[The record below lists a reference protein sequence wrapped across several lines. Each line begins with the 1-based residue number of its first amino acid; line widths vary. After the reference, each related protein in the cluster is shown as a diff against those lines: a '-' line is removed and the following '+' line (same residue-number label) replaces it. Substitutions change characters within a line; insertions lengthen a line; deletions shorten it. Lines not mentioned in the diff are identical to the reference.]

1 MDDAERI
8 LLGLSSI
15 FVLGIGAQWIA
26 WRLRLPSILLLLA
39 FGFLA
44 GPVSGWLDP
53 DAMFGDLLFPLVSL
67 CVGLILFEG
76 SLGLKFAEL
85 ADVGGTLRSLLS
97 IGVLVTWVAVALAA
111 HWILGFE
118 WPIAILLGSMLTV
131 TGPTVVGPLLRHIR
145 PTGRIGPIAR
155 WEGIVV
161 DPVGAILA
169 VLVFEAIE
177 AGGGQIGHTFTAGL
191 LGLAWT
197 GFVGTV
203 GGWGAAQLLA
213 QSLKRHA
220 IPDHLESPV
229 ALMIVAAAFVA
240 TNHLQHE
247 AGLLTVTVMGI
258 VLANRRDIDVR
269 HILEFKE
276 NLTVLLI
283 SSLFIL
289 LAARV
294 DLAAFGA
301 LGWRGPLFV
310 AAIILL
316 VRPLA
321 VFTSTL
327 RSRLNFRE
335 KLFLAW
341 LAPRGIVAAAVASVF
356 AIRLGERGDV
366 IVPATFLV
374 IVGTVVVYGL
384 TAYPL
389 ALRLGLASANPQGVL
404 IASAHPGARALAT
417 ALKSAGFQVALVDV
431 NREHVRTA
439 NLEGLDATYANVLS
453 EHAIENMNLGG
464 VGYFMA
470 LTPNSEVNSLAAM
483 HFSELFGRANV
494 FRLSAPGTEA
504 SRMAAAG
511 RHYRGNV
518 LFDNDLTFDELDRR
532 FERGATV
539 KCTPLTDEFTWDD
552 FVAEHGD
559 SAIPLFTCSPSNK
572 LTIVTTE
579 IPASPKSGDRII
591 ALVESGGPQEPPRPG

>member
-1 MDDAERI
+1 
-8 LLGLSSI
+8 
-15 FVLGIGAQWIA
+15 
-26 WRLRLPSILLLLA
+26 
-39 FGFLA
+39 
-44 GPVSGWLDP
+44 
-53 DAMFGDLLFPLVSL
+53 
-67 CVGLILFEG
+67 
-76 SLGLKFAEL
+76 
-85 ADVGGTLRSLLS
+85 
-97 IGVLVTWVAVALAA
+97 
-111 HWILGFE
+111 
-118 WPIAILLGSMLTV
+118 
-131 TGPTVVGPLLRHIR
+131 
-145 PTGRIGPIAR
+145 
-155 WEGIVV
+155 
-161 DPVGAILA
+161 
-169 VLVFEAIE
+169 
-177 AGGGQIGHTFTAGL
+177 
-191 LGLAWT
+191 
-197 GFVGTV
+197 
-203 GGWGAAQLLA
+203 
-213 QSLKRHA
+213 
-220 IPDHLESPV
+220 
-229 ALMIVAAAFVA
+229 MI
-240 TNHLQHE
+240 
-247 AGLLTVTVMGI
+247 
-258 VLANRRDIDVR
+258 
-269 HILEFKE
+269 
-276 NLTVLLI
+276 
-283 SSLFIL
+283 
-289 LAARV
+289 
-294 DLAAFGA
+294 LAAFGA
-301 LGWRGPLFV
+301 LGWHGPLFV
-310 AAIILL
+310 AAVILL
-316 VRPLA
+316 ARPLT

-356 AIRLGERGDV
+356 AIRLGERGDG

-374 IVGTVVVYGL
+374 IVGTVVIYGL

-404 IASAHPGARALAT
+404 IASAHPAARALAT